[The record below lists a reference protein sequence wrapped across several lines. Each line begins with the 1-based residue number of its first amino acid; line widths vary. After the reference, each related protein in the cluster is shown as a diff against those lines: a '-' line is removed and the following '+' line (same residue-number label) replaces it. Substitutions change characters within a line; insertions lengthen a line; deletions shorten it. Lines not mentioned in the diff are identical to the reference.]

1 MPKPPIIALLALL
14 VLPVALACD
23 ASGGGSGEQG
33 VDSGTTAVPAAV
45 LDIEADAE
53 DAIDMVFAGNW
64 VRVAS
69 DADSIAENWSD
80 FTASEEGADVN
91 EEQRAEMARAILAL
105 YTSASAEDG
114 LAARQAANDV
124 SKVIV
129 DVFDLFDVTIPTDI
143 GRLDWLERQVII
155 DAERQNWDAVRGDL
169 NETRA
174 KFDHVRDDVSEKG
187 GDKEVSDY
195 EASLTRQ
202 DELAASQDAAIIDE
216 ATVALELVDEL
227 EQVY

>member
-33 VDSGTTAVPAAV
+33 VDSGTTAVPATV

-169 NETRA
+169 DETRA